1 MSSQGSSKTAPRCLI
16 IPARFIS
23 LFSAWE
29 NLILSLLSVLTHINT
44 HSLFAIQPL
53 LLIGLS
59 WCLCKLTPTGT
70 ATLRHPMSFA
80 FAINQC
86 LAALCQKCCRRRNIS
101 IGWTRFCAFS
111 APALILP
118 TGKSANIFGHSSSSH
133 TMCHSGFGPCS
144 GFTDIVRKGLAAE
157 FLMDKMLLRAIPG
170 KSKLCFACLLYS
182 ATV

>member
-118 TGKSANIFGHSSSSH
+118 TGKSANIFGRSSSSYNVP
-133 TMCHSGFGPCS
+133 FG
-144 GFTDIVRKGLAAE
+144 IW
-157 FLMDKMLLRAIPG
+157 
-170 KSKLCFACLLYS
+170 
-182 ATV
+182 TVLWFY